1 MRVHVRYFAS
11 VREIVGL
18 AQEIH
23 DLPDTVQTVG
33 EARDWLRAQGGR
45 YALALAADKPLR
57 MACNQVMC
65 DAQTALQ
72 PNCEVAFFP
81 PVTGG

>member
-1 MRVHVRYFAS
+1 MLVQIRYFAS
-11 VREIVGL
+11 VREIVGVSK
-18 AQEIH
+18 ETH
-23 DLPDTVQTVG
+23 DLPEAVLTVG
-33 EARDWLRAQGGR
+33 QARDWLRAQGGR

-65 DAQTALQ
+65 DGDTALQ
-72 PNCEVAFFP
+72 PGCEVAFFP

>member
-1 MRVHVRYFAS
+1 MRVQIRYFAS

-18 AQEIH
+18 SQESH
-23 DLPDTVQTVG
+23 DLPETVQTVG
-33 EARDWLRAQGGR
+33 QARDWLRAQGGR
-45 YALALAADKPLR
+45 YALALAVGKPLR

-65 DAQTALQ
+65 EGDTPLS
-72 PNCEVAFFP
+72 PGCEVAFFP

>member
-1 MRVHVRYFAS
+1 MQVQLRYFAS
-11 VREIVGL
+11 VREIVGT
-18 AQEIH
+18 AHEAR
-23 DLPDTVQTVG
+23 DLPDTVRTVG
-33 EARDWLRAQGGR
+33 QARDWLRTQGGA

-65 DAQTALQ
+65 AADTALQ
-72 PNCEVAFFP
+72 PGCELAFFP